1 MTYKEQREL
10 VSDLRMLADFYER
23 PESIVLPKMH
33 VSEWAGVDTWEYN
46 AEEGKYVVNLEKG
59 KAKLKAIV
67 KALGSCEKNFTSSS
81 LEVRKKLNERVTLN
95 YHVNRE
101 AFCKRVPTGEK
112 RVIPAREETVEE
124 VYDWICEDTSI
135 LGS

>member
-1 MTYKEQREL
+1 MKYKEQQEL

-33 VSEWAGVDTWEYN
+33 LSEWASVNTWDYD
-46 AEEGKYVVNLEKG
+46 AKEGKYVENFEKG

-67 KALGSCEKNFTSSS
+67 KALGSCEKDFTDSM
-81 LEVRKKLNERVTLN
+81 LQVRKKLNDRVTLN

-101 AFCKRVPTGEK
+101 AFCKRIPTGEK
-112 RVIPAREETVEE
+112 RVIPASAERVEE
-124 VYDWICEDTSI
+124 VYTWDCDDVSI